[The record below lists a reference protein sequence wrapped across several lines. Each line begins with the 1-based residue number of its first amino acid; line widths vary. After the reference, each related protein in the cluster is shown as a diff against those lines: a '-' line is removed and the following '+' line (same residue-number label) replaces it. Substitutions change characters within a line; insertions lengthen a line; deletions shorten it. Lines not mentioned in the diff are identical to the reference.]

1 MLSLGVSDL
10 WFRELHKCFIK
21 IDAIRMKK
29 KEIVFLI
36 FFLWMYLLF
45 LYVFFFFLFSSAQSF
60 CSNRKSY
67 PSIYSSPSSSGTSPQ
82 SGEISKSCSKDRSTH
97 WDKYSICTC
106 CLWRKYGH
114 VCAFA
119 CKNSFSVPP
128 FPPNYCMYKNEWE
141 NQLVNIVQAFLA
153 LYFKYVGLAGFRSGR
168 AEHHQKMR
176 T

>member
-1 MLSLGVSDL
+1 MYIS
-10 WFRELHKCFIK
+10 FI
-21 IDAIRMKK
+21 
-29 KEIVFLI
+29 FI
-36 FFLWMYLLF
+36 FI
-45 LYVFFFFLFSSAQSF
+45 FSSAQSF
-60 CSNRKSY
+60 CSNWKSY

-119 CKNSFSVPP
+119 CKNSFSVSPP
-128 FPPNYCMYKNEWE
+128 SPPPLLYAHECMAKSDSGFFAGFF
-141 NQLVNIVQAFLA
+141 QHS
-153 LYFKYVGLAGFRSGR
+153 KSVGFAGFRSGS
-168 AEHHQKMR
+168 AEDHQKIR

>member
-1 MLSLGVSDL
+1 
-10 WFRELHKCFIK
+10 
-21 IDAIRMKK
+21 
-29 KEIVFLI
+29 
-36 FFLWMYLLF
+36 MYLLF

-128 FPPNYCMYKNEWE
+128 SPAPNYCVYKNEWE
-141 NQLVNIVQAFLA
+141 NQLVNILQAFSA

>member
-1 MLSLGVSDL
+1 MYQTYGI
-10 WFRELHKCFIK
+10 RELHTCFIK

-29 KEIVFLI
+29 ERNSLPHILFVDVSS
-36 FFLWMYLLF
+36 FF
-45 LYVFFFFLFSSAQSF
+45 VCIFFFLFSSAQSF

-128 FPPNYCMYKNEWE
+128 SPAPNYCVYKNEWE
-141 NQLVNIVQAFLA
+141 NQLVNILQAFSA

>member
-1 MLSLGVSDL
+1 MDSPLCV
-10 WFRELHKCFIK
+10 
-21 IDAIRMKK
+21 
-29 KEIVFLI
+29 
-36 FFLWMYLLF
+36 LF
-45 LYVFFFFLFSSAQSF
+45 LYVYIFVFSFFLFSSAQSF

-119 CKNSFSVPP
+119 CKNSIPVF
-128 FPPNYCMYKNEWE
+128 FPLSYCMYENEWQ
-141 NQLVNIVQAFLA
+141 NHSMNILEVSSAH
-153 LYFKYVGLAGFRSGR
+153 KYVGLAWL
-168 AEHHQKMR
+168 
-176 T
+176 

>member
-1 MLSLGVSDL
+1 MLLR
-10 WFRELHKCFIK
+10 W
-21 IDAIRMKK
+21 KK
-29 KEIVFLI
+29 KEIDSLHILFVYI
-36 FFLWMYLLF
+36 SSFFVCIYL
-45 LYVFFFFLFSSAQSF
+45 FFFLFSSAQSF

-67 PSIYSSPSSSGTSPQ
+67 PSVYASPSSSGTSPQ

-119 CKNSFSVPP
+119 CKNSFSDLVSCRPP
-128 FPPNYCMYKNEWE
+128 SPPPP
-141 NQLVNIVQAFLA
+141 QLLYVQKWMAKSVNILQAFSA
-153 LYFKYVGLAGFRSGR
+153 LHFEYMGLAGSRSGC
-168 AEHHQKMR
+168 AEDHQKMR